1 MINIKELLKLLDDET
16 KEIIK
21 EIEKNCRLAKRYGD
35 EIIHLNEEEII
46 SSYITPNIITIGD
59 YVMPLFDSIIAL
71 DMFLIEQGYDLKTG
85 TYICTIDGNELYE
98 IIYEDSESNMCNR
111 LVALKEVTFNV

>member
-1 MINIKELLKLLDDET
+1 MINFKELLNNET
-16 KEIIK
+16 REIVE
-21 EIEKNCRLAKRYGD
+21 EIEKNSRVAKRYND

-71 DMFLIEQGYDLKTG
+71 DMFLTEQGHDLKTG

-98 IIYEDSESNMCNR
+98 IIYEDSESNMRNR